1 MEEIKEMKIQIPEG
15 YEIDEKNSTFKC
27 IKFKKIPQNY
37 PTYKDLKKFQD
48 ISL

>member
-27 IKFKKIPQNY
+27 IKFKK
-37 PTYKDLKKFQD
+37 KFLKIIQLIK
-48 ISL
+48 I

>member
-27 IKFKKIPQNY
+27 IK
-37 PTYKDLKKFQD
+37 LKKN
-48 ISL
+48 SSKLSNL